1 MLVYLVFFPI
11 CISHFSCC
19 CDKIPG
25 RNSLRDEGFILVH
38 GSRGFSPSWQGEHG
52 GAEKFT
58 SLWPEA
64 REKGIQEDA
73 RSKYG
78 PKGLAP
84 TSSH

>member
-1 MLVYLVFFPI
+1 MKDLFWFMVPEV
-11 CISHFSCC
+11 SVHH
-19 CDKIPG
+19 G
-25 RNSLRDEGFILVH
+25 REN
-38 GSRGFSPSWQGEHG
+38 HG